1 MLFLYDFEPLLQ
13 KGNATFQ
20 DEFDITVITPYCWD
34 FKKTFYW
41 FILWVTQWPVLFA
54 VNMQEKHS

>member
-34 FKKTFYW
+34 FKKYFIDLFYEW
-41 FILWVTQWPVLFA
+41 
-54 VNMQEKHS
+54 HSDLCCLL